1 MLTASSPGEAHGQI
15 TSGFPGTRSSGESL
29 QRKQIFWEDTPQHKF
44 ETVID
49 GIGVVP
55 VVGVLAVGD
64 EILAFIKHS
73 DLVFELRTLGKL
85 EDLLDLE
92 GVYYLNKMSL
102 SLGSAGCMLQE
113 ISPAT
118 YRKILETSDRW
129 DFYKLQYG
137 NPIAEGFGDC
147 ADTVRYLEAAAP
159 ETLEEIIEG
168 AAKQSGKS
176 ANEVEEFVEEAL
188 ENARKKVDGGGGI
201 DFKNQDLLDSHYNKH
216 ANEFFNISKEEQV
229 KGANK

>member
-1 MLTASSPGEAHGQI
+1 MGLDFFQDARDLCHDV
-15 TSGFPGTRSSGESL
+15 
-29 QRKQIFWEDTPQHKF
+29 IFWEDTPQHKF
-44 ETVID
+44 ETAID
-49 GIGVVP
+49 GVGVVP

-102 SLGSAGCMLQE
+102 PLGSAGCMLQE

-129 DFYKLQYG
+129 DFYKLQYA

-147 ADTVRYLEAAAP
+147 ADTVRYLETAAP

-216 ANEFFNISKEEQV
+216 ANEFGNISLEYY
-229 KGANK
+229 